1 MQQVSLFSAQA
12 SAAGLDDLAGLLCAQ
27 GQVHGFGRGTAARV
41 SIVVA
46 EPWRALEIVRVC
58 AERGL
63 SAEWGSTQE
72 DRYGVRT
79 ALVVGL
85 LPLASAWTRGAVKA
99 VPNGWQPSGAAL
111 RLWVL
116 AAGVPDDRGYLL
128 RLDPRAPDTHPPLA
142 AALATAGLAARL
154 LDSRT
159 TGPRLRV
166 SGRRRM
172 SRLAELV
179 GEAPQGAPAG
189 HWPAD

>member
-1 MQQVSLFSAQA
+1 MFSAQA